1 MTAKDLQ
8 EDLSGFLS
16 CRVDNPPPPPSPLC
30 YLVVLSEPQ
39 QIRDDEVILLKI
51 SKISH
56 LLLYAIWKSGH
67 LLSANLKLLTL
78 KPLLQYF
85 GLAAA

>member
-1 MTAKDLQ
+1 MQ
-8 EDLSGFLS
+8 G
-16 CRVDNPPPPPSPLC
+16 RQPPPPSPLC

-67 LLSANLKLLTL
+67 LLTAHTQTFAPILWSGCCLKEF
-78 KPLLQYF
+78 KCICF
-85 GLAAA
+85 